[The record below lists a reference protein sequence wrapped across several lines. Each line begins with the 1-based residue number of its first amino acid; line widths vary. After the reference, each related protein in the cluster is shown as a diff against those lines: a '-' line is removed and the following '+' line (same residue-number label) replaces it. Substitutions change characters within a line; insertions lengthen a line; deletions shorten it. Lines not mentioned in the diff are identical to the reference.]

1 MLGWGV
7 VSGVLL
13 TLSVLC
19 SQPRLPYKK
28 TISPVTISYGY
39 LKKPLFW
46 LLATATVWQALAA
59 YLPGVYLPSYAN
71 DIGVS
76 VGNASLLL
84 TYLNIASVIGQPI
97 LGWIA

>member
-7 VSGVLL
+7 ISGILL
-13 TLSVLC
+13 SLSVLC
-19 SQPRLPYKK
+19 SQPRLPYEK
-28 TISPVTISYGY
+28 TKSTIKLSYGF

-59 YLPGVYLPSYAN
+59 YLPGVYLPSYAS
-71 DIGVS
+71 DISVS

>member
-7 VSGVLL
+7 ISGILL

-19 SQPRLPYKK
+19 CQPRLPYEEAK
-28 TISPVTISYGY
+28 SPVKISYGF
-39 LKKPLFW
+39 LTRPLFW

-59 YLPGVYLPSYAN
+59 YQPGVYLPSYAS
-71 DIGVS
+71 DIGIS
-76 VGNASLLL
+76 VEKGSLLL
-84 TYLNIASVIGQPI
+84 TYLNIASVIGQPV

>member
-1 MLGWGV
+1 MVGWGV
-7 VSGVLL
+7 TSGFLL
-13 TLSVLC
+13 TFSVLC
-19 SQPRLPYKK
+19 SQSRLPYAK
-28 TISPVTISYGY
+28 TTLPPKISYAF

-59 YLPGVYLPSYAN
+59 YLPGVYLPSYAT
-71 DIGVS
+71 DTGIS
-76 VGNASLLL
+76 ADMASLLL